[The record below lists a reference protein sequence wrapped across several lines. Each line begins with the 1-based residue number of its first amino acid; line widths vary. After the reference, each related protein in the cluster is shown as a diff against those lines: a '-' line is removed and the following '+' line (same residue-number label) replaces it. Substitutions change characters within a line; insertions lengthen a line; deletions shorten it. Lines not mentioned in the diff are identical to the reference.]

1 MISKMKWNYFIIVN
15 QLEQELRNIHRKKI
29 PDLKKVHN
37 KYKDFLEKII
47 KQYGFN
53 DNQFCFFNIYEYA
66 KDENGD
72 IYGKDIK
79 TYSCLQPNEKW
90 NEKVFSIWKGQD
102 NFKELLQYVSSLRGI
117 IIEPKMEIP
126 FIMYSENIRIKKDD
140 KELLE
145 KFAIPFTIPKEIIGC
160 TNRNK
165 DIKDIKAIISHIQE
179 CSIKKDKKDGGVGV
193 IERFKEINNNLKI
206 PGIKGIK
213 FDKREDILKKF
224 LNYFCWTSLAKPTP
238 NVIVH
243 INIATFPDAG
253 PLGIVLGL
261 NIEKFTRKTI
271 DFLWKIRNASLIG
284 LKIRVEREVIAR
296 KKEMLSYAL
305 RSAVAAIMARN
316 MSHNI
321 GSHVLN
327 YLSNPE
333 EVDNLWII

>member
-15 QLEQELRNIHRKKI
+15 QLEQELRNIHIKKI
-29 PDLKKVHN
+29 PKLQIVYKKYEN
-37 KYKDFLEKII
+37 FLQQII
-47 KQYGFN
+47 KQYKLN
-53 DNQFCFFNIYEYA
+53 KEFCFLNIYEYA
-66 KDENGD
+66 TDENGD

-79 TYSCLQPNEKW
+79 TYSCLQSNKKW

-102 NFKELLQYVSSLRGI
+102 NFKKLLQYVSSLRG

-140 KELLE
+140 KKLLE
-145 KFAIPFTIPKEIIGC
+145 KFAISFTIPKEIIILC
-160 TNRNK
+160 PNRNK
-165 DIKDIKAIISHIQE
+165 DIKETIISHIQK
-179 CSIKKDKKDGGVGV
+179 CSIKKDNKGRGVGV
-193 IERFKEINNNLKI
+193 IERFIEINNNLKI
-206 PGIKGIK
+206 PGIKIK
-213 FDKREDILKKF
+213 KRKYILKKF

-284 LKIRVEREVIAR
+284 LKIRVEREVIDR

-327 YLSNPE
+327 YLSNPDE
-333 EVDNLWII
+333 LKNLWII